1 MTTKNTKIM
10 LTIAVMAVLFIPI
23 TALAA
28 NDNPSIGKTV
38 IKTEIQGKVPDQT
51 LEKLQQLDEMRN
63 NVASDEDRNQIQN
76 QMDALIQEAQTKQ
89 PVIDAKRVAEYD
101 LKVEQLTN
109 AIANEEKISQSTII
123 PYTTLGFDPYQNALA
138 IGIQQDYATADKLE
152 KYAQKIRSIV
162 GNDVDIVVYNG
173 GDYWQLGTC
182 TTRTSNCDPVEAGI
196 QIQFQNTALCTEGF
210 KATYNG
216 KNGFVTAGH
225 CANGQTGTNVGQ
237 AITSRTIGT
246 VEKETYDLG
255 SQTEDCDCAFI
266 ASTVTVASEVFGISS
281 TYYPHSTGTA
291 VSSDYVKLSGKNSGI
306 TTGTVSLTNQ
316 NITVTDG
323 TKLTGVTIASY
334 SSTYGDSGGPVMD
347 AFSASPRFLGTNVA
361 FQSGNS
367 AYVTYLKVQ
376 SNFSGISWG
385 L

>member
-1 MTTKNTKIM
+1 M
-10 LTIAVMAVLFIPI
+10 LVVAAMVALFVPI

-28 NDNPSIGKTV
+28 NDNQYVGKTV
-38 IKTEIQGKVPDQT
+38 IKTEIQEKTLDKT

-63 NVASDEDRNQIQN
+63 NVTSDEEKNKIQN
-76 QMDALIQEAQTKQ
+76 QMDVLIQEAQTKK

-109 AIANEEKISQSTII
+109 VIANEEKISHNTII
-123 PYTTLGFDPYQNALA
+123 PYTTLGFDPSQNTLA
-138 IGIQQDYATADKLE
+138 IGIQQDYATTDNLE

-162 GNDVDIVVYNG
+162 GNDIDIVVYNG

-182 TTRTSNCDPVEAGI
+182 ATRTSNCDPVVAGI

-225 CANGQTGTNVGQ
+225 CANGQTATNVGQ
-237 AITSRTIGT
+237 ATTSRIIGT

-255 SQTEDCDCAFI
+255 SQSEDCDCAFI

-291 VSSDYVKLSGKNSGI
+291 GINDYVKLSGKNSAI

-316 NITVTDG
+316 SITVTDG

-334 SSTYGDSGGPVMD
+334 SSTFGDSGGPVMD

-367 AYVTYLKVQ
+367 AYVTYLKFQ